1 MFEWTP
7 VHWIFDEEIF
17 IPDNNQNMEDEHE
30 EEILNRKNG
39 EIEGE
44 NIKIY
49 NAEDGISITD
59 TDDTEND
66 NREESGED
74 PIYTENNS
82 VW

>member
-1 MFEWTP
+1 
-7 VHWIFDEEIF
+7 
-17 IPDNNQNMEDEHE
+17 MEKLKVK
-30 EEILNRKNG
+30 IS
-39 EIEGE
+39 
-44 NIKIY
+44 KIY

-82 VW
+82 V